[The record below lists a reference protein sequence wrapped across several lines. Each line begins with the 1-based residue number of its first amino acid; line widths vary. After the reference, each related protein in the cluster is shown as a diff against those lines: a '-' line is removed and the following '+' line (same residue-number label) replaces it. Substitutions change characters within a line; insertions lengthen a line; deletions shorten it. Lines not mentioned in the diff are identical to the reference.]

1 MTSDEFRQLLQKHHL
16 RQADVAWI
24 TGVGLRAARSW
35 ALGEYPVPQ
44 ASALLLIALDEQRIS
59 RKWLEKNISAEAPQ

>member
-1 MTSDEFRQLLQKHHL
+1 MTSDEFRQLLKKHDL
-16 RQADVAWI
+16 RQSDVAWM

-35 ALGEYPVPQ
+35 ALGEFPVPQ

-59 RKWLEKNISAEAPQ
+59 RKWLEKNIDVEAPQ